1 MALFDRAL
9 TLLFGESEPLPAP
22 LLARHPE
29 LRRARVRRGGLPPRI
44 GGWCLGYPPVA
55 GITLGRTVWLGRK
68 VRPSEELLLHELC
81 HVHQFEAVPGFPFRY
96 VWESLRRGYHHNRF
110 EVDARRFALERT
122 RDRREDLLSE
132 GA

>member
-1 MALFDRAL
+1 MALFLRPL
-9 TLLFGESEPLPAP
+9 TLIFGTAEALPEG
-22 LLARHPE
+22 LLSRYPE

-44 GGWCLGYPPVA
+44 GGWCLGYSSVA
-55 GITLGRTVWLGRK
+55 GITLGRTIWLGRK
-68 VRPSEELLLHELC
+68 VRPSAELLLHEIR

-110 EVDARRFALERT
+110 EVDARQFAFERT
-122 RDRREDLLSE
+122 RGRGEDPLSE